1 MKNAIMV
8 GVKLGIT
15 LGIAHAVYIGV
26 MSVSL
31 SITDKIKQACNN
43 FEISI
48 KAPTEEVDEDVD
60 E

>member
-1 MKNAIMV
+1 MKEAIV
-8 GVKLGIT
+8 FGVKLGIT

-26 MSVSL
+26 MGVSL

-48 KAPTEEVDEDVD
+48 KAPTEEVSEDDDE
-60 E
+60 